1 MYFNIYIYVYIYI
14 IYVIYNIYIS
24 ARFAMVCML
33 IWPNFDSF
41 AIAYLISAACSK
53 NFIFQ

>member
-1 MYFNIYIYVYIYI
+1 MYIYI

>member
-1 MYFNIYIYVYIYI
+1 MYIYKIYKIYI
-14 IYVIYNIYIS
+14 IYDIYIYIYIS

-41 AIAYLISAACSK
+41 AIAYLISAACLK

>member
-1 MYFNIYIYVYIYI
+1 MYIYNIYKIYI
-14 IYVIYNIYIS
+14 IYDIYIYIS

-33 IWPNFDSF
+33 ICPNFDSI
-41 AIAYLISAACSK
+41 AIAYLISAACLK